1 MPTPDDAL
9 DGAARDFLATPGRFA
24 TLSTLDADGSP
35 FAAVIWYDVLD
46 DGRLLINSMTGRRWP
61 ANLLRDQR
69 CALTVEAG
77 YRYVSVRGVAE
88 PTNEGGEAAQQDIE
102 RLARRYVAED
112 EIPDWVARFRQ
123 QDRISFVIVPRSVT
137 VHH

>member
-1 MPTPDDAL
+1 MSTL
-9 DGAARDFLATPGRFA
+9 DGAARAFLVTPGRFG

-46 DGRLLINSMTGRRWP
+46 DGRVLVNSSLGRRWP
-61 ANLLRDQR
+61 ANLLRDPR

-77 YRYVSVRGVAE
+77 YEYVSIRGVAE
-88 PTNEGGEAAQQDIE
+88 ATERSEGAQQDIE

-112 EIPDWVARFRQ
+112 EVPEWVARFRQ
-123 QDRISFVIVPRSVT
+123 QDRISFAITPHSVT
-137 VHH
+137 IHQ